1 MILQQIE
8 LSDFRNYVNLKL
20 DLAAG
25 VTAIIGANGQGK
37 TNLTEALGYLSTMKS
52 FRGVPTE
59 AMIRTTTHTAFVRA
73 RVRHDDNREIL
84 IEAKLTTQ
92 GRNQVL
98 VNGVKLPKTRDLLGM
113 VRTTVFSP
121 DDLDLVKGGPH
132 LRRDFM
138 DDCLV
143 AFAIKYDALRL
154 EVDRV
159 VRQRNAVLKQSGG
172 RVNNAVSSML
182 DLWDEKL
189 VDMGTQL
196 GDARKNLITQLTPFI
211 AHAYEELAQR
221 ACNIEIDYS
230 PQWLEAGLNAAL
242 QQARAD
248 DLRRQITTVG
258 PHRDEINL
266 SINGLAAKTHASQ
279 GEQRTLA
286 LALRLAL
293 HRFIS
298 KTVGE
303 IPILVLDDV
312 LSELDPDRARA
323 LLNHF
328 PVGQVLITTATE
340 LPLGAHIGRTV
351 KIQAGTIL
359 ETL

>member
-1 MILQQIE
+1 MILQHIE
-8 LSDFRNYVNLKL
+8 LSDFRNYTNAKV
-20 DLAAG
+20 DFGTG
-25 VTAIIGANGQGK
+25 VTAIIGSNGQGK

-59 AMIRTTTHTAFVRA
+59 AMIRNSTHTAFVRA
-73 RVRHDDNREIL
+73 QVRHDDNREIL

-98 VNGVKLPKTRDLLGM
+98 VNGVKLPKIRDLLGM

-132 LRRDFM
+132 LRREFM
-138 DDCLV
+138 DDSLV

-154 EVDRV
+154 DVDRV

-189 VDMGTQL
+189 VSVGTQL
-196 GDARKNLITQLTPFI
+196 GDARKNLISQLTPFI
-211 AHAYEELAQR
+211 VHAYEELAER
-221 ACNIEIDYS
+221 ACNIIVEYS
-230 PQWLEAGLNAAL
+230 PQWLETGLQLSL
-242 QQARAD
+242 QQSRSE
-248 DLRRQITTVG
+248 DLRRLITTVG
-258 PHRDEINL
+258 PHRDDIEL
-266 SINGLAAKTHASQ
+266 SINGLSAKSHASQ

-312 LSELDPDRARA
+312 LSELDPARARA

-328 PVGQVLITTATE
+328 PVGQVLITTAAD
-340 LPLGAHIGRTV
+340 LPMGAHIGRTV
-351 KIQAGTIL
+351 RIQAGTIL
-359 ETL
+359 DSL